1 MTQNP
6 FTPNEQAA
14 LKVLVAY
21 IIPAS
26 EEFNQ
31 PGADDPEILSDIL
44 VSGATLHARLD
55 KAFAYLSEGTLL
67 DAAKIEIFRH
77 RFPVEAEMI
86 QTLTIQCYYRDARVM
101 SALNIAVR
109 SPFPDGYTQEKNDF
123 SLLEPVRKR
132 GEIYR
137 KIP

>member
-6 FTPNEQAA
+6 FTPNEQAV

-31 PGADDPEILSDIL
+31 PGAYDPEILSDIL
-44 VSGATLHARLD
+44 VSGANLHARLD

-77 RFPVEAEMI
+77 KFPVEAELI

-101 SALNIAVR
+101 SALNIAVG